1 MNPQLTQYTI
11 KNMLEDTGDD
21 YIFLHVFFKTE
32 IRSETSSPLLVA
44 YVDLQR
50 FIATINEPAYNYLSK
65 IRSNIQGYGPKHSKV
80 FKVIEAENFDLEPYI
95 KKYIASLTDL
105 FVEQHYEWC
114 DRISNPENVEKA
126 TEAFEKINQVVNSD
140 YRNDVIKAD
149 EFIDKVDQTLH
160 ELTLKY
166 FPELFEKQEKY
177 IDAYRDILFKTTM
190 NFYKSIDKLRHKN

>member
-21 YIFLHVFFKTE
+21 YIFLHVFFKTDT
-32 IRSETSSPLLVA
+32 RSETSSPLLVA

-126 TEAFEKINQVVNSD
+126 TEAFEKINQVVSSD
-140 YRNDVIKAD
+140 YRHDVIKAD
-149 EFIDKVDQTLH
+149 EFIDEVDQTLH

-166 FPELFEKQEKY
+166 FPELFEKEEKY
-177 IDAYRDILFKTTM
+177 IDAYIDILFRTTM